1 MMKEEQSHARVQHI
15 VGTWR
20 RLDRSDRFDWFHIV
34 TAEFSLCNLGNYA
47 VMAILSIYFVHSLN
61 LTAAQAGGLMLFTS
75 FSFRFSRVFLAPLV
89 DGLPIRLSAFMS
101 LFLSGLGYL
110 GLSVTRTPLLV
121 VLLLFITGAGYST
134 NALLVKTIAAQAKSS
149 DSSGQSLF
157 LRYTSLTIGVNLAAA
172 AGSVVGSA
180 VFFRWSPAAVFLI
193 AAIVYGLSGCIALLI
208 PISETGNNTQRPKW
222 GTALRLSLRLPA
234 LWRALLFT
242 GMGWFLY
249 TQSYASL
256 PLFVSDG
263 VHRPDLL
270 GSVFALNAI
279 FIVVG
284 QLPVSKTILYLRL
297 PPSQSVL
304 LAFLAFACGFAL
316 MWLFPGWQII
326 YAAVV
331 LWTLGEML
339 LMPSLDTLIAKG
351 ALVEHTQ
358 VAFVVYSVAIGIGEG
373 LGNLFGV
380 SLADFL
386 LKSGNFSYLYMLL
399 TVAALG
405 ATIVTVFAAGRKESM
420 ILRLINGQPVRP
432 T

>member
-1 MMKEEQSHARVQHI
+1 
-15 VGTWR
+15 
-20 RLDRSDRFDWFHIV
+20 
-34 TAEFSLCNLGNYA
+34 
-47 VMAILSIYFVHSLN
+47 
-61 LTAAQAGGLMLFTS
+61 
-75 FSFRFSRVFLAPLV
+75 
-89 DGLPIRLSAFMS
+89 
-101 LFLSGLGYL
+101 
-110 GLSVTRTPLLV
+110 
-121 VLLLFITGAGYST
+121 
-134 NALLVKTIAAQAKSS
+134 
-149 DSSGQSLF
+149 
-157 LRYTSLTIGVNLAAA
+157 
-172 AGSVVGSA
+172 
-180 VFFRWSPAAVFLI
+180 
-193 AAIVYGLSGCIALLI
+193 
-208 PISETGNNTQRPKW
+208 
-222 GTALRLSLRLPA
+222 
-234 LWRALLFT
+234 
-242 GMGWFLY
+242 MGWFLY

-256 PLFVSDG
+256 PLFISDG

-316 MWLFPGWQII
+316 MWLFPVWQII
-326 YAAVV
+326 YVAVV

-351 ALVEHTQ
+351 ALAEHTQ

-399 TVAALG
+399 TIAALG
-405 ATIVTVFAAGRKESM
+405 ATIVTVFAAGRKELM
-420 ILRLINGQPVRP
+420 ILRLINGQLVNKVTSEQVLR
-432 T
+432 